1 MIQDHKTVFLRQQ
14 SLTKQI
20 YLIAAGDTV
29 WNNFVMLGE
38 TALRHLLTVCFSSF
52 IV

>member
-1 MIQDHKTVFLRQQ
+1 MIQDYKTVFLRQQ
-14 SLTKQI
+14 SLTEQT

-38 TALRHLLTVCFSSF
+38 AALRHLLSLCFSSF